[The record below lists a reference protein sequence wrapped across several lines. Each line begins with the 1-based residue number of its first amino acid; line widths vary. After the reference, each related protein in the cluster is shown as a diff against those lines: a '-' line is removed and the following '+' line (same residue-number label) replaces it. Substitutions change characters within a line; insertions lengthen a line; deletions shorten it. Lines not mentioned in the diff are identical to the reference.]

1 MDFDS
6 PDPDVEKE
14 FPGLFASE
22 SAANRKKDED
32 DFSEGDHEKV
42 SKKELLLLGRR
53 KEKKDK
59 KDRGYATLD
68 GESSEEDFETKS
80 PSKLSKKSKA
90 FKFTSSKSKEKR
102 AKSRD
107 KEKTEKESKE
117 RDKKLEKE
125 SKERDKKC
133 EKDKDK
139 EKRNEKE
146 REKKLEKDRDSDSKD
161 KKKDK
166 KEKHKDKKD
175 KKIKQTTN
183 TIEIID
189 LGVAQPIFGVSL
201 GLAVVRG
208 HCHDNVNLP
217 LIVRDC
223 IDYLQEHG
231 LSSEQIYKVDVVKT
245 KLQQLKHVYNN
256 RDTVIASEFD
266 IPTACSLLKLFINE
280 LPEPLLTT
288 DLLPRFEEVAT
299 GQVASQTVQIQE
311 LSTLISQLPSCNRTL
326 LMWLLL
332 HFDSII
338 KNEKANKMN
347 IQTLAMLVGP
357 TLQMSH
363 RLLVTMLS
371 HCSILFPDVI
381 LTKYKPPITSASTS
395 PNLPETPDEINEELR
410 KQESLLSQIHSEMNA
425 GFVSKKREEQLWEVQ
440 RIITQL
446 KRKLRSFE
454 RKQDSMQKSIDD
466 GIGDVDTSLSYD
478 VTTQLSKTK
487 SICSDDESLKTLT
500 IVSTESNTETKT
512 SPQDI
517 PDAIQS
523 AIGTGVH
530 LRNNNDNRSLAH
542 EDDTA
547 AATVVMAASIA
558 SNIETDKITVNENGL
573 FMLSEKHPEYLNLIR
588 LQLENQ
594 ELNQW
599 KQKLQ
604 RRIQCER
611 AEVTRLKSILNARQT
626 NSLPSNTDT
635 SSLNSFPDGSYERV
649 VAQYVLENTLLE
661 QKKNGLAKEIFE
673 ENQKLIQLQVDLA
686 VGQFRI

>member
-14 FPGLFASE
+14 FPGLFAS
-22 SAANRKKDED
+22 ANQKKDED
-32 DFSEGDHEKV
+32 DFSEGGDHESKV

-68 GESSEEDFETKS
+68 GESSEEDFETN
-80 PSKLSKKSKA
+80 PSKSAKKSKT
-90 FKFTSSKSKEKR
+90 FKFTSSRSKEKR
-102 AKSRD
+102 EKSRD
-107 KEKTEKESKE
+107 KEKSEKESKE

-125 SKERDKKC
+125 SKEREKKS

-139 EKRNEKE
+139 EKKSEKE
-146 REKKLEKDRDSDSKD
+146 RDSDSKD

-166 KEKHKDKKD
+166 KEKHKEKKE
-175 KKIKQTTN
+175 KKVKQTSSN
-183 TIEIID
+183 TISDILE

-231 LSSEQIYKVDVVKT
+231 LQSEQIYKVDVVKT
-245 KLQQLKHVYNN
+245 KLQQLKQVYNN
-256 RDTVIASEFD
+256 RETVPTSEFD
-266 IPTACSLLKLFINE
+266 IPTACSLLKLFIHE

-299 GQVASQTVQIQE
+299 GQVASQTAQIQE
-311 LSTLISQLPSCNRTL
+311 LGVLINQLPSCNRTL

-332 HFDSII
+332 HFDSVI
-338 KNEKANKMN
+338 KNEKTNKMN
-347 IQTLAMLVGP
+347 IQTLAMLLGP

-363 RLLVTMLS
+363 RLLVTMLT
-371 HCSILFPDVI
+371 HCSVLFPGVV

-395 PNLPETPDEINEELR
+395 PNLPETPDQIHEELK

-454 RKQDSMQKSIDD
+454 RSQDSMQKSIDD
-466 GIGDVDTSLSYD
+466 GIGDVDTSLSYEG
-478 VTTQLSKTK
+478 TAQLIKTK

-512 SPQDI
+512 SPQDA
-517 PDAIQS
+517 PDQGPSSETTRSRSEKSHTHDDASTS
-523 AIGTGVH
+523 AT
-530 LRNNNDNRSLAH
+530 
-542 EDDTA
+542 
-547 AATVVMAASIA
+547 
-558 SNIETDKITVNENGL
+558 ETDKITVNENGL
-573 FMLSEKHPEYLNLIR
+573 LMLPESHPEYLNLIR
-588 LQLENQ
+588 LQLENH

-604 RRIQCER
+604 RRIQSER
-611 AEVTRLKSILNARQT
+611 TEVTRLKSILNARQT
-626 NSLPSNTDT
+626 TNSMPSNSDTMNSLP
-635 SSLNSFPDGSYERV
+635 DGSNYERV
-649 VAQYVLENTLLE
+649 VAQYVLENTMLE
-661 QKKNGLAKEIFE
+661 QKKNFLAKEIFD
-673 ENQKLIQLQVDLA
+673 ENQKLIQLQVELA
-686 VGQFRI
+686 VRQFQI